1 MPERL
6 LLRLLNGPRAGESFE
21 VPASGL
27 LVGRK
32 AGNDLQLDDPSLSGR
47 HAFLRADGA
56 QVQVEDLGSTNGTKI
71 DGEKIER
78 GTAGVGTVL
87 TLGKLKLAVVGG
99 TEAPASEAAPAA
111 APSPASAANLDIE
124 GLEEEIV
131 LGEDSE
137 SGGTPAAP
145 AIPAISV
152 PPMPATERPPEAQRT
167 TQKQTARTPVTQ
179 VVPEPVLEEEPHLE
193 LDVEAAMERG
203 GRSFALP
210 LIALLMGLGAGGWF
224 LLGGKDDETGEPS
237 EPLQVI
243 DGNRI
248 SNEAFSF
255 EDPAFDEADWLH
267 EESAPRRL
275 DRGRGFGSSGRFGVG
290 LALDSGEWARLSSDW
305 LSVRAGDVVRAEAT
319 AFAAPGCVARVGLE
333 FAGVETGQLRIL
345 SSSALPAGER
355 LTVASTVPAG
365 RDRARVVLLAG
376 TVDPAPEG
384 TANEVGECG
393 FDDVFFGSADA
404 SDVVIVRENES
415 MLERSAQRPA
425 TISFDRLGRRLA
437 ILRAARG
444 PLGAS
449 ATPGPIEL
457 TPGELAGEIVP
468 VQLGS
473 ASGPAVLI
481 AELLPELFGEQIR
494 SVGCLTEAGY
504 REYSGEFT
512 ATEVKALR
520 LGSGLEQVALA
531 LPAPA
536 QVSASPVGEGLR
548 VAIEIG
554 AAREFEIQLGFTAY
568 RGEATTLAAAARR
581 AERDGE
587 LGSSLKRWEELVAS
601 YPFESEF
608 LREAEG
614 AVARLSEVG
623 LAGLADVRR
632 DLERASFFGL
642 GELFDACEARARTV
656 ASRFASG
663 AGSPNA
669 VERAAADLIAEI
681 QTEREELPM
690 RAAGV
695 SELRSEAIRGY
706 LRSSGRAG
714 VADELGALRA
724 QGGGR

>member
-87 TLGKLKLAVVGG
+87 TLGKLKLAVVDGA
-99 TEAPASEAAPAA
+99 EAPASEAASPA
-111 APSPASAANLDIE
+111 APSSAPAADLDIE
-124 GLEEEIV
+124 GFEEEIV
-131 LGEDSE
+131 LGED
-137 SGGTPAAP
+137 PKLKAAP
-145 AIPAISV
+145 AIPALSI
-152 PPMPATERPPEAQRT
+152 PPMPATEGTPPAQSAAP
-167 TQKQTARTPVTQ
+167 KKPARTPVA
-179 VVPEPVLEEEPHLE
+179 PGPALEEEPDLE
-193 LDVEAAMERG
+193 LDVEAAMGRG
-203 GRSFALP
+203 GRSFVLP

-224 LLGGKDDETGEPS
+224 LLGGKDDGGSGEPS

-243 DGNRI
+243 EGNRL

-255 EDPAFDEADWLH
+255 EDPAFDEADWIH

-275 DRGRGFGSSGRFGVG
+275 GRARGFASSGRFGVG

-305 LSVRAGDVVRAEAT
+305 LSVRAGDVVRTEAT
-319 AFAAPGCVARVGLE
+319 AFAAPGCVARIGLE
-333 FAGVETGQLRIL
+333 FTGVDTDNLRVL

-376 TVDPAPEG
+376 TVDSAPEG
-384 TANEVGECG
+384 ASKEAGECG

-404 SDVVIVRENES
+404 GDVAIVRENES
-415 MLERSAQRPA
+415 TLERSAKQPA

-444 PLGAS
+444 PIGAS
-449 ATPGPIEL
+449 ATPEPIEL
-457 TPGELAGEIVP
+457 TPGDLAGEIVP

-473 ASGPAVLI
+473 TSGPAVLI
-481 AELLPELFGEQIR
+481 AELLPELFGEQVR
-494 SVGCLTEAGY
+494 SVGCLSETGF

-512 ATEVKALR
+512 ANDVLALR
-520 LGSGLEQVALA
+520 LGSGQEQLA
-531 LPAPA
+531 LTLPLPA
-536 QVSASPVGEGLR
+536 QVTASPVGEGLR

-554 AAREFEIQLGFTAY
+554 AAREFMIQLGFTAD

-581 AERDGE
+581 VERDGE
-587 LGSSLKRWEELVAS
+587 LGRSLQRWEELAAN
-601 YPFESEF
+601 YPFEAE
-608 LREAEG
+608 LMREAEG

-623 LAGLADVRR
+623 LADLSDVRR

-642 GELFDACEARARTV
+642 GELFDASEKRAQAV
-656 ASRFASG
+656 ASLFASDG
-663 AGSPNA
+663 GSPNT
-669 VERAAADLIAEI
+669 VEREAADLIAEI
-681 QTEREELPM
+681 QTERAALPM
-690 RAAGV
+690 RSAGV
-695 SELRSEAIRGY
+695 SELRSQAIRGY
-706 LRSSGRAG
+706 LRNNGRAG
-714 VADELGALRA
+714 VADELGAPRA
-724 QGGGR
+724 QAGGQ